1 MEYKNI
7 FEIEFIQRTQEIV
20 NGYQIPF
27 ENTLF
32 INACVGLLIIPQQ
45 SLFNHLPTEVVSA
58 DKWGIADTDISCI
71 KEPNKSVKNVAR
83 HIRNAIAHDGIR
95 FGSDN
100 GKDITHIKITD
111 WKDERHKTETFKAVI
126 EVTKFTPQM
135 RKYAKIEELT
145 QGEHK
150 QVTLIY
156 GEKNDREF
164 EREILAALQGVP
176 YARHNYRY
184 AVKEGDQGL
193 SSLLANGKDNLL
205 IVLSDSGLEV
215 DRILAAIAS
224 ANTNL
229 VARGKTPPR
238 FTIVGNS
245 RWNRFGNLDRALYFK
260 DRLVLFST
268 YHAKRDA
275 EVIKTFDSDYIKAFG
290 ALPSLY
296 SYRGYDAAMI
306 FVPAMYSDIQYDME
320 GRRYT
325 PLQTSYTFQQ
335 MPGGSNHV
343 NQNWMRVS
351 YRPDFTITVD

>member
-126 EVTKFTPQM
+126 EVTKFKNVCLGIRSICLNSTITIQKP
-135 RKYAKIEELT
+135 KLIGKI
-145 QGEHK
+145 
-150 QVTLIY
+150 
-156 GEKNDREF
+156 
-164 EREILAALQGVP
+164 P
-176 YARHNYRY
+176 
-184 AVKEGDQGL
+184 
-193 SSLLANGKDNLL
+193 S
-205 IVLSDSGLEV
+205 
-215 DRILAAIAS
+215 
-224 ANTNL
+224 
-229 VARGKTPPR
+229 
-238 FTIVGNS
+238 
-245 RWNRFGNLDRALYFK
+245 
-260 DRLVLFST
+260 DRLCE
-268 YHAKRDA
+268 K
-275 EVIKTFDSDYIKAFG
+275 
-290 ALPSLY
+290 
-296 SYRGYDAAMI
+296 
-306 FVPAMYSDIQYDME
+306 
-320 GRRYT
+320 
-325 PLQTSYTFQQ
+325 
-335 MPGGSNHV
+335 V
-343 NQNWMRVS
+343 N
-351 YRPDFTITVD
+351 P

>member
-126 EVTKFTPQM
+126 EVTKFKTFVWAFAQF
-135 RKYAKIEELT
+135 ALT
-145 QGEHK
+145 QQSLFKSQNRLHYIFKIGS
-150 QVTLIY
+150 V
-156 GEKNDREF
+156 
-164 EREILAALQGVP
+164 
-176 YARHNYRY
+176 
-184 AVKEGDQGL
+184 GL
-193 SSLLANGKDNLL
+193 SCQPPPPR
-205 IVLSDSGLEV
+205 SGSRFYPTGE
-215 DRILAAIAS
+215 RIS
-224 ANTNL
+224 
-229 VARGKTPPR
+229 RGK
-238 FTIVGNS
+238 
-245 RWNRFGNLDRALYFK
+245 FK
-260 DRLVLFST
+260 
-268 YHAKRDA
+268 K
-275 EVIKTFDSDYIKAFG
+275 
-290 ALPSLY
+290 
-296 SYRGYDAAMI
+296 
-306 FVPAMYSDIQYDME
+306 
-320 GRRYT
+320 
-325 PLQTSYTFQQ
+325 
-335 MPGGSNHV
+335 
-343 NQNWMRVS
+343 
-351 YRPDFTITVD
+351 

>member
-126 EVTKFTPQM
+126 EVTKFKTFVWAFAQF
-135 RKYAKIEELT
+135 ALT
-145 QGEHK
+145 Q
-150 QVTLIY
+150 Q
-156 GEKNDREF
+156 
-164 EREILAALQGVP
+164 
-176 YARHNYRY
+176 
-184 AVKEGDQGL
+184 
-193 SSLLANGKDNLL
+193 SLF
-205 IVLSDSGLEV
+205 
-215 DRILAAIAS
+215 
-224 ANTNL
+224 
-229 VARGKTPPR
+229 KT
-238 FTIVGNS
+238 
-245 RWNRFGNLDRALYFK
+245 
-260 DRLVLFST
+260 
-268 YHAKRDA
+268 
-275 EVIKTFDSDYIKAFG
+275 
-290 ALPSLY
+290 
-296 SYRGYDAAMI
+296 
-306 FVPAMYSDIQYDME
+306 
-320 GRRYT
+320 
-325 PLQTSYTFQQ
+325 
-335 MPGGSNHV
+335 
-343 NQNWMRVS
+343 QN
-351 YRPDFTITVD
+351 